1 MKTIQDVEVQAEQK
15 LAEAL
20 KELDLLPEGYQFSVR
35 LRGESREKRRNASFE
50 KNWDPETDS
59 IQITFEPVSQ
69 ATHRPPHAVAPPV
82 STAASPESSGGGPDK
97 ISNLIRALDRAE
109 ARPGYGFVALKW
121 FRDTALPAEDLSWTK
136 IDSERHRVLSEA
148 IERRI
153 ILLNKIPNPKSPQ
166 FPVTTIRLN
175 RLMPEVRTILGNQD
189 AVWTDFQ
196 PVSVRGENLSATVIR
211 DRR

>member
-1 MKTIQDVEVQAEQK
+1 MKTIQDVELQAEQK
-15 LAEAL
+15 LADAL

-35 LRGESREKRRNASFE
+35 LRGESREKRRTASFE
-50 KNWDPETDS
+50 KNWDPGTDS
-59 IQITFEPVSQ
+59 IQITFEPVSHLTQRSPQ
-69 ATHRPPHAVAPPV
+69 AVSPPGP
-82 STAASPESSGGGPDK
+82 SAASPVSSGGGSDK
-97 ISNLIRALDRAE
+97 ISDLVRALDRAE

-121 FRDTALPAEDLSWTK
+121 FRDTALPLEGFSWTK
-136 IDSERHRVLSEA
+136 VDSERHRVLSEA
-148 IERRI
+148 IERRM

-196 PVSVRGENLSATVIR
+196 PVSMRGENLSATVIR

>member
-1 MKTIQDVEVQAEQK
+1 MKTIQDVEVQAERK
-15 LAEAL
+15 LADAL

-69 ATHRPPHAVAPPV
+69 PAQRSPHAVAAPV
-82 STAASPESSGGGPDK
+82 SAVAPPASSGGG
-97 ISNLIRALDRAE
+97 SNRVSDLIRALDRAE

-121 FRDTALPAEDLSWTK
+121 FRDTALPLEGFSWTK
-136 IDSERHRVLSEA
+136 VDSERHRVLSEA
-148 IERRI
+148 IERRA
-153 ILLNKIPNPKSPQ
+153 ILLSKIPNPKSPQ

-175 RLMPEVRTILGNQD
+175 RLMPEVRAILGNQD

-196 PVSVRGENLSATVIR
+196 PVSMRGENLSATVIR